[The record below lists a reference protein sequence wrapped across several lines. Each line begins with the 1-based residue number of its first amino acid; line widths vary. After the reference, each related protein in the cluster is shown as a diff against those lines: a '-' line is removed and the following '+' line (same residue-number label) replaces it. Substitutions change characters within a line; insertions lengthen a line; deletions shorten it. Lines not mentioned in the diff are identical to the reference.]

1 MSPAE
6 WLVYTAQIV
15 SEFGTSKSRIS
26 EWSNNPDSGF
36 PAVAHIEGRKQFW
49 RHAEVAAFFAQRVPK
64 KRSLSAAVLEADQ
77 DELLTKREVAA
88 LLGDTRTST
97 IDAYFRDR
105 PGYFPQPDED
115 IDTPMWR
122 RGTIVAWANSRPG
135 KGRRG
140 PAPAAALPD
149 VPVEGDPD
157 ELLGTAEVASLLG
170 YGSAASFSSALS
182 QGRIPELP
190 EPDTLQ
196 REEGRRGGARKKWRR
211 STVLAAARE
220 RGVLPPT
227 GQDENEDLV
236 GAAETARILGYA
248 AQQHPDRTTPAR
260 DTVGPRPLV
269 RGNDER
275 PAGHRPHNGRYG
287 TASHHS
293 PAKPHRIAE
302 PAWRRALSLACVL
315 R

>member
-6 WLVYTAQIV
+6 RLVDTTQIV
-15 SEFGTSKSRIS
+15 SEFGTSKPRIS

-36 PAVAHIEGRKQFW
+36 PAVAHTEGRKRFW
-49 RHAEVAAFFAQRVPK
+49 RHHEVTAFFAQRAPK
-64 KRSLSAAVLEADQ
+64 KRTLPAAVLKADQ
-77 DELLTKREVAA
+77 DELLTKREVAT
-88 LLGDTRTST
+88 LLGYTRAST

-122 RGTIVAWANSRPG
+122 RGTIVAWATSRPG

-140 PAPAAALPD
+140 PAPGAALPE
-149 VPVEGDPD
+149 VPIEGDPD
-157 ELLGTAEVASLLG
+157 ELLGTTQVASLLG

-182 QGRIPELP
+182 QGRIPQLP

-220 RGVLPPT
+220 RGVLPQA

-236 GAAETARILGYA
+236 GAAEAARILGYSNA
-248 AQQHPDRTTPAR
+248 DSLLSALAHGLLPDLEQPDGFEYRRGSAGR
-260 DTVGPRPLV
+260 PRQ
-269 RGNDER
+269 RR
-275 PAGHRPHNGRYG
+275 
-287 TASHHS
+287 
-293 PAKPHRIAE
+293 
-302 PAWRRALSLACVL
+302 WRRTRLEELAE
-315 R
+315 RRSSAS